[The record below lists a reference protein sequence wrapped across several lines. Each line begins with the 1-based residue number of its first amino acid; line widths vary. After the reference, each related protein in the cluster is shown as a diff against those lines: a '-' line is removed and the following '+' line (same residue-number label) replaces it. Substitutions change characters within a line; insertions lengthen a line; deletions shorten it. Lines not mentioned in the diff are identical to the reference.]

1 MDATPLS
8 SATMHRLTRVVA
20 VAVSALVLAPAAAM
34 AGPRIQSVTLTN
46 SGLAGDPL
54 TVDVAAIDPSAP
66 VTAVDVRFPGHPGAF
81 SESACAVKPNG
92 KPDRSRGRGR
102 NHLTTFKVPW
112 LPDTSG
118 TWPVTVGVT
127 SGGCG
132 VMPRHATKDVKLRVG
147 VGDLPALP
155 LKPGKV
161 KHLVATAAG
170 LLPSATACA
179 NASLLPTGHNDGKI
193 RSAITCLING
203 ARAAQGLGPVS
214 GNRRLK
220 RAAASHTRDML
231 AKHYFDHQRAGGA
244 SFVQRLQHV
253 GYWPASAG
261 ENIAYGTG
269 TLASP
274 YQIFVAWM
282 NSPPHRANILNP
294 AFSAIGTG
302 VAPGCPSAPGGATFT
317 SDFGKRY

>member
-1 MDATPLS
+1 VTP
-8 SATMHRLTRVVA
+8 RR
-20 VAVSALVLAPAAAM
+20 
-34 AGPRIQSVTLTN
+34 
-46 SGLAGDPL
+46 
-54 TVDVAAIDPSAP
+54 
-66 VTAVDVRFPGHPGAF
+66 
-81 SESACAVKPNG
+81 
-92 KPDRSRGRGR
+92 
-102 NHLTTFKVPW
+102 
-112 LPDTSG
+112 
-118 TWPVTVGVT
+118 
-127 SGGCG
+127 
-132 VMPRHATKDVKLRVG
+132 ATKNVKFHVG

-155 LKPGKV
+155 FKPGKV

-170 LLPSATACA
+170 LLPSATTCA
-179 NASLLPTGHNDGKI
+179 NASLLPTGHNSGKI

-203 ARAAQGLGPVS
+203 ARAAQGLGAVR
-214 GNRRLK
+214 GNKRLK
-220 RAAASHTRDML
+220 RAATSHTRDML
-231 AKHYFDHQRAGGA
+231 SNHYFDHQRSGGP

-269 TLASP
+269 ALASP

-302 VAPGCPSAPGGATFT
+302 VAPGCPTAPDGATFT